1 MAIESSQ
8 ASESMNASNYLNA
21 SLTPDTMANNRKTF
35 EFNLIVLGNVS
46 VGKTC
51 ILSRFTD
58 NKFIKTYKSSV
69 GVEFK
74 LKSIVLD
81 GSTRADLKI
90 WDTVGQE
97 RFQSITRQ
105 YYKNSNGI
113 ILVYD
118 ITDRKSF
125 ETLSFWINEVKTY
138 SINSNL
144 SFMLVGNKTDL
155 DTKRVVS
162 TEEGEQFAK
171 KHQLLFK
178 EVSALTGHN
187 ISLIFEV
194 ISRDLVKKRMEEQ
207 YKNEVNN
214 KNVPGDN
221 VVIQK
226 QAKMI
231 EEIKGKSEGKKSGGC
246 C

>member
-1 MAIESSQ
+1 M
-8 ASESMNASNYLNA
+8 
-21 SLTPDTMANNRKTF
+21 RKF
-35 EFNLIVLGNVS
+35 LLLIV
-46 VGKTC
+46 
-51 ILSRFTD
+51 
-58 NKFIKTYKSSV
+58 
-69 GVEFK
+69 
-74 LKSIVLD
+74 
-81 GSTRADLKI
+81 
-90 WDTVGQE
+90 
-97 RFQSITRQ
+97 
-105 YYKNSNGI
+105 
-113 ILVYD
+113 
-118 ITDRKSF
+118 
-125 ETLSFWINEVKTY
+125 
-138 SINSNL
+138 L